1 MQDICLRRHKQ
12 MKFVDLKLPE
22 KKEYLHRI
30 AFRPEEKTRYDALL

>member
-1 MQDICLRRHKQ
+1 